1 MSKKIRFALLITFI
15 IAAVFSLSSCNK
27 KEKETV
33 DLQTTLSVQGKNDTI
48 SGKRTMVL
56 TFPESVISP
65 GSEADTNLA
74 KVIQKYK
81 PDSMNYSRTT
91 VDGKIQYTLEIPFK
105 SHLAYYENTSDAM
118 GEHTPSSISHPD
130 TIMTKG
136 WRIKEEFQ
144 SIDLIQGWLSEGIKK
159 EDFGG
164 LDFDIVES
172 KTFVS
177 LDNKIEETSPVIQYN
192 ELHGNPIEKIRI
204 KTTKTSADSDRT
216 STHLTRSFVFTITKD
231 TYDSDPENI
240 EKYFLSRT
248 ESASSVTWP
257 LNDELQAYEFTFVY
271 DDCSPEKLETCTKN
285 LLASNYGD
293 LQYVSNSEGS
303 TVLAKQNLFNETL
316 DFSNYITHN
325 SNPVP
330 IEYIYSIEENTEL
343 SSCQISENDIWKPA
357 ETLDEDRYGT
367 KCAIKYA
374 DTILKL
380 RINDGTQYQANS
392 INIESIPLSGDELEK
407 NITFRFDL
415 NKGGKEA
422 SEYVESFLK
431 KRYDVVS
438 YNEGEERLS
447 KVTISGSTESLSDM
461 LSDILSIKD
470 PNQRSRKNSMTF
482 SHENQ
487 PMTLRTMNH
496 YTDKIDLSALL
507 IGVNKDVTVNY
518 SVKTQSGD
526 IIKSFSYKSSSSDD
540 SGDSDLSVDDDHT
553 AWLRNIKGSVITV
566 SFDITTPN
574 EKDIV
579 FFSVIS
585 VIMVLIAAAMMFWL
599 SKKPL
604 PAIGLGSGSSSS
616 GLPGGNKDLAVRKQK
631 NSSIRKKK

>member
-1 MSKKIRFALLITFI
+1 MSKKIRFALLISFI
-15 IAAVFSLSSCNK
+15 IIAVFSLSSCSK

-48 SGKRTMVL
+48 SGTRTMVL

-105 SHLAYYENTSDAM
+105 SNLVYYENTAAAM

-130 TIMTKG
+130 TVMTKG
-136 WRIKEEFQ
+136 WRIKEDFQ
-144 SIDLIQGWLSEGIKK
+144 SIDLIQTWLQEGIKK
-159 EDFGG
+159 EDFSG
-164 LDFDIVES
+164 LDFEIKES
-172 KTFVS
+172 KTYVS
-177 LDNKIEETSPVIQYN
+177 LDNKTEETSPVIQYN
-192 ELHGNPIEKIRI
+192 KLYGNPIEKIRI
-204 KTTKTSADSDRT
+204 ETIKTSADSDRT
-216 STHLTRSFVFTITKD
+216 STHLTRKFVFTITKS
-231 TYDSDPENI
+231 TYDKDPKNI
-240 EKYFLSRT
+240 KNYFQSKT
-248 ESASSVTWP
+248 ESASSISWP
-257 LNDELQAYEFTFVY
+257 LNDELQAYELTVVY
-271 DDCSPEKLETCTKN
+271 DDFNPEKLETCTKT

-293 LQYVSNSEGS
+293 LQYISNSEGS

-325 SNPVP
+325 SAPVP
-330 IEYIYSIEENTEL
+330 IEYVYSIEENSEL
-343 SSCQISENDIWKPA
+343 SSCQICENDIWIPA
-357 ETLDEDRYGT
+357 DTLDEDRYGT
-367 KCAIKYA
+367 KCAIRYS
-374 DTILKL
+374 DTVLKL
-380 RINDGTQYQANS
+380 RINDGVQYQTNS
-392 INIESIPLSGDELEK
+392 INIESIPSDGDELEK

-415 NKGGKEA
+415 DKGGKEA
-422 SEYVESFLK
+422 TEYVESFLK

-438 YNEGEERLS
+438 YNEGDERVS
-447 KVTISGSTESLSDM
+447 KVTISGSTETLSDM

-482 SHENQ
+482 SQESQ
-487 PMTLRTMNH
+487 SMTLRTMNH

-507 IGVNKDVTVNY
+507 LGKNKDVVINY
-518 SVKTQSGD
+518 CVKTKSGD
-526 IIKSFSYKSSSSDD
+526 IIKSFSYESSSSDD
-540 SGDSDLSVDDDHT
+540 EGSSDLSLDDEHA
-553 AWLRNIKGSVITV
+553 AWLNNIKGSVIVV

-574 EKDIV
+574 EKDII

-585 VIMVLIAAAMMFWL
+585 VIMVLIAVAMMFWL

-604 PAIGLGSGSSSS
+604 PSLGLGSGYRSS
-616 GLPGGNKDLAVRKQK
+616 GLPGGSKDLAVKKQK
-631 NSSIRKKK
+631 NNSIRKKN